1 MNKFCLTLF
10 KLEAMRKVIGIIAVF
25 VLLSVIAKTQP
36 KDFTNEVLAEVGLEK
51 ITYGELQKAYQKN
64 SNRKSV
70 ELYKLPKDSLY
81 NFLNI
86 YINYRLKVQ
95 DAEKKGYQNK
105 PEIIEEIKQSRKAL
119 VESYFYDDQLYKPFL
134 KTMIDKRKIEKKI
147 AIIMQGFN
155 DMAVT
160 DSAAALTAINEA
172 VNELKNGI
180 PFEDVAKA
188 YSMDK
193 NTSQNGGLIDRWIT
207 AGSVARQLEDPI
219 YKTAKGQLYPDVL
232 VVKQSFFIMKVVDES
247 PRKFVK
253 ASHILI
259 QNNPDKNID
268 SIANI
273 VLAKLKKGESFE
285 KLAKL
290 YSDDPATKDIGGTF
304 PEYYSR
310 STGYEKSQKQLVGE
324 FENAMFALKKGE
336 ISGKVTTQYGIH
348 IIRCDDIRD
357 IDPAAESE
365 ELRAVYRRSKLF
377 TDKQNLLD
385 SLTKVYGYKLNE
397 NVLVEILKNVDSS
410 KTNLQSEW
418 AKDLKPELLNKVLFE
433 MNKKKYTVSE
443 FVKILNENN
452 EFKGYSLNL
461 DGFLRAIQ
469 NYTRPIAFDEETKNY
484 ESVNPDFASM
494 MKEFRDGIL
503 LFKVEGDEVWN
514 KLKFDSTKA
523 REFYTI
529 NKDKYKTDLSYDLSE
544 ILVFNDSAA
553 SKISNNLKSGTNFD
567 TLAKQ
572 STQRGGMREKAGRL
586 GVMSTVKDEQAKLAL
601 PFSPKK
607 GQILQPIKLEKGIA
621 VLRIN
626 EIFPVRQKSFEEA
639 IPDFA
644 TAFQEIR
651 QKEITDNW
659 LNSVKKETKIV
670 INKKTIDTITKSK

>member
-1 MNKFCLTLF
+1 
-10 KLEAMRKVIGIIAVF
+10 MRKVIGIIAVF
-25 VLLSVIAKTQP
+25 VLLSSIAKTQI
-36 KDFTNEVLAEVGLEK
+36 KDFSKEVLAEVGLEK

-64 SNRKSV
+64 SNRKNV

-105 PEIIEEIKQSRKAL
+105 PEIIEEIGQSRKAL
-119 VESYFYDDQLYKPFL
+119 VESYYYDDMLFKPFL
-134 KTMIDKRKIEKKI
+134 KSMIDKRKIEKKI
-147 AIIMQGFN
+147 AIIMQGYN
-155 DMAVT
+155 DMADT
-160 DSAAALTAINEA
+160 DSLKALTAINEA
-172 VNELKNGI
+172 MNEIKKGMNFGV
-180 PFEDVAKA
+180 VAKT

-193 NTSQNGGLIDRWIT
+193 TTSVNEGLIDRWIT
-207 AGSVARQLEDPI
+207 AGSVARQLEEPI
-219 YKTAKGQLYPDVL
+219 FKTAKGQVFPEILNVRKSY
-232 VVKQSFFIMKVVDES
+232 FILKVVDEA

-259 QNNPDKNID
+259 QTNPDKNID
-268 SIANI
+268 SIADV

-285 KLAKL
+285 KLAQQ
-290 YSDDPATKDIGGTF
+290 YSDDASTKENGGAF

-310 STGYEKSQKQLVGE
+310 STGYEKSQKQLVSE
-324 FENAMFALKKGE
+324 FENGLFALKKGE
-336 ISGKVTTQYGIH
+336 ISGKVKTQYGIH

-357 IDPAAESE
+357 IDPTAEND
-365 ELRAVYRRSKLF
+365 ELRSIYRRGKFF

-385 SLTKVYGYKLNE
+385 SLANVYGYKIYE
-397 NVLVEILKNVDSS
+397 NILVEILNNVDSS
-410 KTNLQSEW
+410 KTNLQSDW
-418 AKDLKPELLNKVLFE
+418 SKDLKPELLNKTIFE
-433 MNKKKYTVSE
+433 MNKKKYTVSD

-461 DGFLRAIQ
+461 DGFLRALQ
-469 NYTRPIAFDEETKNY
+469 NYSRPIAFDEETKNY
-484 ESVNPDFASM
+484 ESKNADFAAM

-523 REFYTI
+523 LDYYTK

-553 SKISNNLKSGTNFD
+553 KEIKTKLKAGAIFD

-572 STQRGGMREKAGRL
+572 STQRGGMRDKAGHL
-586 GVMSTVKDEQAKLAL
+586 GIMSTVKDEQARLAL
-601 PFSPKK
+601 PLSPKK
-607 GQILQPIKLEKGIA
+607 GQILEPIKLEKGIA
-621 VLRIN
+621 ILRIN
-626 EIFPVRQKSFEEA
+626 DIIPSRPKTFEEA

-644 TAFQEIR
+644 TVFQEIR

-659 LNSVKKETKIV
+659 LNNVKKETKIV
-670 INKKTIDTITKSK
+670 INKKTIDAITNSK